1 MMKKLKQRLQR
12 RFYKIFTPKMK
23 AKYQFGTPIIAVYR
37 WNDYLVVV
45 TKVDIYITEDG
56 VNYVR
61 ANQINV

>member
-1 MMKKLKQRLQR
+1 
-12 RFYKIFTPKMK
+12 MK